1 MRRTALVCCIA
12 LVLAACGRSHEREST
27 IYLPSNDAASAP
39 MMARAAAFVPP
50 PDIGVSANAN
60 ALFSQ
65 QHDLTLTMPHDSV
78 AARFQTAR
86 DACLKDASLHCT
98 LASASLTESGAVSAE
113 LQVALPHTEVAIFQQ
128 RLLKRLPQDG
138 NGRVEITSS
147 NTSTENQTQSAA
159 DIDREL
165 AQASA
170 YRDSLEALAKRSG
183 LTVDEVI
190 KIHSE
195 LEQAQTAVD
204 NAEAAKRASATD
216 IGLEQMNISLQEAVP
231 PPAAPS
237 PFADFWKNA
246 TAVLAASTADMLLS
260 VIGVLPW
267 LPIVFV
273 GLWLVVRIL
282 RRRRV
287 KAKSE

>member
-1 MRRTALVCCIA
+1 MRRTALVCCVA
-12 LVLAACGRSHEREST
+12 LVLAACGRSHDREMAIS
-27 IYLPSNDAASAP
+27 LPLRSAAP
-39 MMARAAAFVPP
+39 MNMVAPAPAFVPP
-50 PDIGVSANAN
+50 PDITISANAN

-65 QHDLTLTMPHDSV
+65 QHDLTVTMPHAGV
-78 AARFQTAR
+78 AARFQAAR

-98 LASASLTESGAVSAE
+98 LASASLTENGAVSAE
-113 LQVALPHTEVAIFQQ
+113 LQVALPHNEVAIFEK

-165 AQASA
+165 AQATA

-204 NAEAAKRASATD
+204 NAEAAKRASATN
-216 IGLEQMNISLQEAVP
+216 IGLERMNISLQEAFVP
-231 PPAAPS
+231 PPAPS
-237 PFADFWKNA
+237 PFADFWRNA

-267 LPIVFV
+267 VPIVFV

-282 RRRRV
+282 RRRR
-287 KAKSE
+287 AKTKVE